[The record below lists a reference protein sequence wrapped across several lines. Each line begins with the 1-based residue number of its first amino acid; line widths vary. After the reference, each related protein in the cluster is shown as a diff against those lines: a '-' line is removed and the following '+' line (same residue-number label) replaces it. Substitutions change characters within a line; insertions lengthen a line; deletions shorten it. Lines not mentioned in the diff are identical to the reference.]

1 MAKASNHL
9 SAAERGKHRKE
20 YLQQKVCYIIISTC
34 DSWKGTI
41 LLISTQI

>member
-20 YLQQKVCYIIISTC
+20 YLQQKVCHIIIST
-34 DSWKGTI
+34 SWKGTI